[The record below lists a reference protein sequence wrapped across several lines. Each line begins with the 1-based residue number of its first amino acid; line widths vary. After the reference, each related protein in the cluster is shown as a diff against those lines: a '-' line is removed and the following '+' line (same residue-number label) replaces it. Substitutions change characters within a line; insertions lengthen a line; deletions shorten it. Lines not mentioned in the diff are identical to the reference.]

1 MKQIIDEI
9 ASHEKIKQ
17 EQRVLGLNA
26 SAYKFYTETS
36 KVLDTM
42 ETLDVSMSSKEK
54 KKLKTQLDEMRTLFE
69 GNID

>member
-9 ASHEKIKQ
+9 ASHEMIKQ

-42 ETLDVSMSSKEK
+42 QTLDVSMPSKEK
-54 KKLKTQLDEMRTLFE
+54 KKLKTGSWMK
-69 GNID
+69 